1 MGTGM
6 AITVLTQARGISAQ
20 LEDHGNLYYGRF
32 EEPPLGK
39 RFSVEWGGIRGI
51 PDGWR
56 DRKPE
61 EVKAAIAK
69 LCGGVDADSLE
80 EESKRVREALETFQN
95 ELISHRVFGLQL
107 QRGDKTRE
115 STVRSIANIRFC
127 GVVAGASEVTNA
139 RDPHPRQ

>member
-32 EEPPLGK
+32 AEPPLGK

-61 EVKAAIAK
+61 EVKVAIAK

-95 ELISHRVFGLQL
+95 ELI
-107 QRGDKTRE
+107 
-115 STVRSIANIRFC
+115 N
-127 GVVAGASEVTNA
+127 
-139 RDPHPRQ
+139 